1 MRSARVKGVV
11 ASLPG
16 GALEPYGGLADVYE
30 VYVGLR
36 GQLRV
41 GLVGHMGRVFHYD
54 AAELRLQ
61 AATRH
66 RFEQMVGLS

>member
-1 MRSARVKGVV
+1 MSRSARVSGVL

-16 GALEPYGGLADVYE
+16 GGIGAIADVYE

-41 GLVGHMGRVFHYD
+41 GLIGHMGRVYHYD
-54 AAELRLQ
+54 ADELRLHT
-61 AATRH
+61 ATRY
-66 RFEQMVGLS
+66 RFEQMVGLR